1 MEIWFQFLL
10 FVFGYATC
18 STFYFFRATKA
29 SVTILKATQLVSLYI
44 LTRALEHFAFGREA
58 RLHHMRRAK
67 ASEQNINAFM
77 HLYNK
82 EVKDFQRRAVQ
93 QIIDAHPKFF
103 RQVLEFEDWE
113 SAMELLNKN
122 KPEMYA
128 FLRGYD
134 D

>member
-10 FVFGYATC
+10 FAFGYVTC
-18 STFYFFRATKA
+18 STFYFFRASRA
-29 SVTILKATQLVSLYI
+29 SITILKATQLVSLYI
-44 LTRALEHFAFGREA
+44 LTRSLEHFAFGKET
-58 RLHHMRRAK
+58 RLHYMRRAK
-67 ASEQNINAFM
+67 ESEHNMNAFVR
-77 HLYNK
+77 LYNK

>member
-18 STFYFFRATKA
+18 STFYFFRATRT
-29 SVTILKATQLVSLYI
+29 SITILKATQLVSLYI
-44 LTRALEHFAFGREA
+44 LTRSLEHFAFGRET
-58 RLHHMRRAK
+58 RLHYMRRAEE
-67 ASEQNINAFM
+67 SEHNINAFLR
-77 HLYNK
+77 LYNK
-82 EVKDFQRRAVQ
+82 EVEDYKRRSVQ
-93 QIIDAHPKFF
+93 QIIEAHPSFF
-103 RQVLEFEDWE
+103 RQVLEFDDWE

>member
-18 STFYFFRATKA
+18 STFYFFRATRT
-29 SVTILKATQLVSLYI
+29 SITILKATQLVSLYI
-44 LTRALEHFAFGREA
+44 LTRSLEHFAFGRET
-58 RLHHMRRAK
+58 RLHHMRRAEE
-67 ASEQNINAFM
+67 SEHNINAFLR
-77 HLYNK
+77 LYNK
-82 EVKDFQRRAVQ
+82 EVEDYKRRSVQ

-103 RQVLEFEDWE
+103 QQAVEFDDWE
-113 SAMELLNKN
+113 SAMKLLNKN

>member
-67 ASEQNINAFM
+67 ASEQNIDAFK
-77 HLYNK
+77 HLYDK

-93 QIIDAHPKFF
+93 QIVDAHPKIF
-103 RQVLEFEDWE
+103 QQTLEFDDWE
-113 SAMELLNKN
+113 SAMKLLNKN

>member
-1 MEIWFQFLL
+1 MEWWLQLLL
-10 FVFGYATC
+10 FVFGYVTC
-18 STFYFFRATKA
+18 STFYFLKSTRV
-29 SVTILKATQLVSLYI
+29 SITILKATQLVSLYI

-67 ASEQNINAFM
+67 ASEQNIDAFK
-77 HLYNK
+77 HLYDK

-93 QIIDAHPKFF
+93 QIVNAHPKIF
-103 RQVLEFEDWE
+103 QQTLEFDDWE
-113 SAMELLNKN
+113 SAMKLLNKN
-122 KPEMYA
+122 RPEMYA

>member
-18 STFYFFRATKA
+18 STFYFFRATRT
-29 SVTILKATQLVSLYI
+29 SITILKATQLVSLYI
-44 LTRALEHFAFGREA
+44 LTRSLEHFAFGRET
-58 RLHHMRRAK
+58 RLHYMRRAEE
-67 ASEQNINAFM
+67 SEHNINAFLR
-77 HLYNK
+77 LYNK
-82 EVKDFQRRAVQ
+82 EVEDYKRRSVQ

-103 RQVLEFEDWE
+103 QQAVEFDDWE
-113 SAMELLNKN
+113 SAMKLLNKN

>member
-103 RQVLEFEDWE
+103 QQVVEFDDWE
-113 SAMELLNKN
+113 SAMKLLNKN